1 MRGNLPQG
9 VERADNYMKC
19 KPSEHKPARPV
30 VTKQEKNATDDC
42 QYANSSNQKIIALQR
57 PLSKVKDKT
66 NCARENEQTSKNEN
80 WPRALHAAV
89 LLFSYDSVNAP
100 SNSPDLNASNG

>member
-9 VERADNYMKC
+9 VERADDYMKC
-19 KPSEHKPARPV
+19 KPSKHKPARPV

-42 QYANSSNQKIIALQR
+42 QYANSSNQNIIALQR

-66 NCARENEQTSKNEN
+66 NRARENEQTAKNKN
-80 WPRALHAAV
+80 WPRTLHAAV
-89 LLFSYDSVNAP
+89 LPSPYESVNAS
-100 SNSPDLNASNG
+100 SNSSNLNASNG